1 MCNRTALTVLAL
13 AAGLSLSACSGD
25 ITSPAAATTP
35 ATSAS
40 ATASASPTATPS
52 ASPKAS
58 KASKASSPAPT
69 KAPASGSTSGTDAE
83 APTAAE
89 TTEPAPVAPAPKTG
103 AEMTDEE
110 AYYAYRN
117 GQLTQDEYC
126 ARPTFFAIEDA
137 QQCFKF
143 QYPDLEQ
150 MPGAGPR
157 GWGDAPPQYKFTYD
171 EAYAAWQ
178 NGMAYY
184 DAFCLNYTPV
194 TEAGISQCTG
204 IRAGTVDGVTGEY
217 IGG

>member
-1 MCNRTALTVLAL
+1 MRNRTTLAVLAL
-13 AAGLSLSACSGD
+13 ATGLGLSACSGD
-25 ITSPAAATTP
+25 TTAPAAATTP

-40 ATASASPTATPS
+40 ATATSSAVPRASAMPTATEAPKETPES
-52 ASPKAS
+52 ATA
-58 KASKASSPAPT
+58 ATPAPD
-69 KAPASGSTSGTDAE
+69 APAPQPAQ
-83 APTAAE
+83 P
-89 TTEPAPVAPAPKTG
+89 PAPEAPAPKTG

-117 GQLTQDEYC
+117 GQLTQAEYC
-126 ARPTFFAIEDA
+126 SRPTFFAIEDA
-137 QQCFKF
+137 QQCFKL

-157 GWGDAPPQYKFTYD
+157 GWGDAPPQHQFTYD

-178 NGMAYY
+178 SGMAYY